1 MNYLKKTLIPEVY
14 DTTIVNL
21 QIQSCL
27 NAKELMRMPLFIKEK
42 NLGNI
47 INESNSEFNPVIS
60 DNEDLL
66 VFSKSEAF
74 YDAILY
80 SSKINGVN
88 GVAR

>member
-1 MNYLKKTLIPEVY
+1 MPECKGTY
-14 DTTIVNL
+14 E
-21 QIQSCL
+21 QC
-27 NAKELMRMPLFIKEK
+27 LFILREN

-60 DNEDLL
+60 DNEDLI

-80 SSKINGVN
+80 STKNNGQWS
-88 GVAR
+88 GPAEYE